1 MKNIPFV
8 RCVGIGVNVYQNE
21 FKMAYDHRVI
31 CILSGDGT
39 IEIDS
44 ENFNTKTNDIFIIN
58 PGVSYR
64 VCSINN
70 QKIAVVNFDTNY
82 VFSHITD
89 PVLSVD
95 ADKFKVDD
103 IIKTPPIDLL
113 DNISYRISTRDAELF
128 EELYQLYLSDDL
140 EISLKRFLLGS
151 RFLNIISNILAPGRK
166 SDSLSSNVYNYILD
180 NACTKITAES
190 VAKKFNYSKSYVEKI
205 LRKNYGISLK
215 QLILDTR
222 LKKALWLLENTSLSC
237 SEISSQL
244 GFYSSQHFAQMFKK
258 KYHQN
263 PSDIR

>member
-1 MKNIPFV
+1 MNNIPFV
-8 RCVGIGVNVYQNE
+8 RCVGIGVNIYQNE
-21 FKMAYDHRVI
+21 FKMAYDHRMI

-39 IEIDS
+39 IEICDKLF
-44 ENFNTKTNDIFIIN
+44 ETNTNDIFIIN
-58 PGVSYR
+58 PGISYR
-64 VCSINN
+64 VCSGEN

-82 VFSHITD
+82 DFSYMTD

-95 ADKFKVDD
+95 ADKFQLDK
-103 IIKTPPIDLL
+103 IIKSPPL
-113 DNISYRISTRDAELF
+113 DFFGDIAYKISAQKTELF
-128 EELYQLYLSDDL
+128 EELYQLYLRDDL
-140 EISLKRFLLGS
+140 DLPLKTFLLGS
-151 RFLNIISNILAPGRK
+151 RLLYIISNLLTPGTK
-166 SDSLSSNVYNYILD
+166 SDSVSSSIYNYVID
-180 NACTKITAES
+180 NACSKITAES
-190 VAKKFNYSKSYVEKI
+190 VAREFSYSKSYIEKL
-205 LRKNYGISLK
+205 LRKNYNISLK